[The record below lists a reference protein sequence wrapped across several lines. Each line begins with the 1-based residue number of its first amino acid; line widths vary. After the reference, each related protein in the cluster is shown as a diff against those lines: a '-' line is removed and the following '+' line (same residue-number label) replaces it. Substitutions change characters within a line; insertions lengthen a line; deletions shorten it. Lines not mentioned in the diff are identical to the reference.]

1 MKLLVVCQY
10 FHPEQFR
17 VNDICFELVRRGH
30 DVTVLTG
37 LPNYPGGRVEP
48 RYRWFRNRR
57 ETIEGVRVIRTWLLG
72 RGSGKLRLAL
82 NYLTFA
88 ASSCLRALF
97 MKPDF
102 DLVLVYQLSPVTMA
116 LPAMLMKRRA
126 GLPLIVYCHDLW
138 PESVASAGV
147 THDSLLYGALLRLS
161 RWIYASAD
169 VVFASSM
176 MFERYFREVLRLDV
190 QVHHLPVYAETL
202 FDDVVPKAPGEEI
215 SLLFAGNVGEMQS
228 VDTIIRAAA
237 ELMDDPRVRFH
248 IVGEGSALEKCRA
261 LASQLGASNVVF
273 HGRRPIEEMPVFYG
287 RADAFLVTLKRN
299 EAISY
304 TLPNKVQS
312 YMAAGRPI
320 IGAIDGETRELIE
333 RCDCGLC
340 VPAEDW
346 RGLAAAIRQ
355 YAADRPSHERMAKNA
370 RRSYEELF
378 SRERFFARLTE
389 LLEQVP

>member
-17 VNDICFELVRRGH
+17 VNDVCFELVRRGH

-57 ETIEGVRVIRTWLLG
+57 ETIEGVRVIRSWLLG

-126 GLPLIVYCHDLW
+126 GLPLALYCFDLW
-138 PESVASAGV
+138 PESAASAGIRPGGAA
-147 THDSLLYGALLRLS
+147 YAALLRLS
-161 RWIYASAD
+161 RRIYASAD
-169 VVFASSM
+169 VIFASSM
-176 MFERYFREVLRLDV
+176 MFERYFRDTLGVDV
-190 QVHHLPVYAETL
+190 PVRYLPVYAEGL
-202 FDDVVPKAPGEEI
+202 FDDVPPKAPGEGI
-215 SLLFAGNVGEMQS
+215 DLVFAGNVGEMQS

-237 ELMDDPRVRFH
+237 ELSSDPRVRFQ
-248 IVGEGSALEKCRA
+248 IVGEGSALERCRA
-261 LASQLGASNVVF
+261 LAAELGASNTTF
-273 HGRRPIEEMPVFYG
+273 HGRRPLEEMPRFYA
-287 RADAFLVTLKRN
+287 RADAMLVTLKRN
-299 EAISY
+299 EAISW
-304 TLPNKVQS
+304 TLPGKVQS
-312 YMAAGRPI
+312 YLAAGRPI
-320 IGAIDGETRELIE
+320 IGAIDGETRELVE
-333 RCDCGLC
+333 RRDCGLC

-346 RGLAAAIRQ
+346 RGLAAAIRRF
-355 YAADRPSHERMAKNA
+355 AADRDSHMRMAKNA
-370 RRSYEELF
+370 RRGYEELF
-378 SRERFFARLTE
+378 SRERFFDRLKE
-389 LLEQVP
+389 LLEQV